1 MQRFLSIL
9 CSVSQIHP
17 QYEPGKT
24 SNEVNTLLLIYEVS
38 HICKVKTGLLSPE
51 EVRWGENKLTK
62 SKTNLHV
69 LYSFCSA
76 APKWPN
82 VESFK

>member
-1 MQRFLSIL
+1 MKMQRFLSIL

-38 HICKVKTGLLSPE
+38 HICKVKRDFFLQKKSD
-51 EVRWGENKLTK
+51 GE
-62 SKTNLHV
+62 KTN
-69 LYSFCSA
+69 
-76 APKWPN
+76 
-82 VESFK
+82 